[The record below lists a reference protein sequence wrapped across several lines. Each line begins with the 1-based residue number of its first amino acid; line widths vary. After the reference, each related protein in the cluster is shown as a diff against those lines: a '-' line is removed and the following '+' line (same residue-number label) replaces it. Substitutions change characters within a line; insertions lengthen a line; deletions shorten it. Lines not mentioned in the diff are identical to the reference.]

1 MTDNIFE
8 ETGPGGAGNGQSGGG
23 MKDAEAVI
31 NLADLG
37 DFDIPGK
44 MKFNEP
50 VVKIMEVLIRTK

>member
-1 MTDNIFE
+1 VRVTDNL
-8 ETGPGGAGNGQSGGG
+8 AGG

-50 VVKIMEVLIRTK
+50 VVIMEVLIRTK

>member
-8 ETGPGGAGNGQSGGG
+8 ETGLAVRVTDNLAGG

-50 VVKIMEVLIRTK
+50 VVNYGSINTDK

>member
-8 ETGPGGAGNGQSGGG
+8 ETGLAVRVTDNLAGG

-37 DFDIPGK
+37 DF
-44 MKFNEP
+44 
-50 VVKIMEVLIRTK
+50 